1 MSITNFLLQHWE
13 EQCRVFS
20 DNLAIIRQR
29 PVKKAVHDLRV
40 AVKKLKS
47 CLRLAH
53 DSSIDHEGRKFDSI
67 QQFFRVTG
75 KYRDVDISLSLLRK
89 TGREEKISIPAFS
102 RNLQAMQRA
111 TRDMVRVSAQ
121 MEYETELGTLSAWM
135 KEKLSPVTDE
145 ALAAKTEELAAE
157 ILETVRE
164 LSKKF
169 AHNAHAIRK
178 QLKQLFYWLK
188 LCPVNPFFDKTQ
200 MKNFEKALTALGT
213 WHDYFVL
220 HGKTRSFRK
229 EYLVKGTADHDHA
242 KKLEE
247 ITKLLQEQWLVG
259 AEEKLAAL
267 FSELK

>member
-1 MSITNFLLQHWE
+1 MSTTNFLLTHWE

-20 DNLAIIRQR
+20 ENLATIRHR
-29 PVKKAVHDLRV
+29 PTKKAVHDLRV

-53 DSSIDHEGRKFDSI
+53 DSSIDHDGRKFKSI
-67 QQFFRVTG
+67 QQFFRITG

-89 TGREEKISIPAFS
+89 TGREEKISIPALS
-102 RNLQAMQRA
+102 RNLQVMLRA
-111 TRDMVRVSAQ
+111 TRDMVQVSAQ
-121 MEYETELGTLSAWM
+121 VEYDTELGTLTTWM
-135 KEKLSPVTDE
+135 KEKLSSMTDE
-145 ALAAKTEELAAE
+145 ELAAKTEELAAE
-157 ILETVRE
+157 LLKTVRG

-178 QLKQLFYWLK
+178 HLKQLYYWLK

-200 MKNFEKALTALGT
+200 MKSFEKALTALGT

-220 HGKTRSFRK
+220 QGKTRSFRK
-229 EYLVKGTADHDHA
+229 EYLVKGTADHEHA

-259 AEEKLAAL
+259 AEEKLNSL
-267 FSELK
+267 FSMLQ